1 MHDGNAAVYCDG
13 QKGNF
18 RMIAFLEGTVAGKTL
33 ASAYVNVG
41 GVGFEVGMSQT
52 SLSKLPASG
61 EHVLV
66 YTYLQV
72 RDDGMS
78 LFRFLSM
85 EEKALFEK
93 LITVSGIGPK
103 VALAAL
109 SSYAPSQLADL
120 IAAQDVAAVQ
130 RIPGIGKKTA
140 SRIILELKGSLDE
153 GIGGLFA
160 HEEQAGNPMLDGVRE
175 ALLSMGFTTT
185 EIDLSLKGAPDNAT
199 ESALLQYA
207 LKKLG
212 A

>member
-1 MHDGNAAVYCDG
+1 
-13 QKGNF
+13 
-18 RMIAFLEGTVAGKTL
+18 MIAFLEGVVVGRTL
-33 ASAYVNVG
+33 SSAYLNVG
-41 GVGFEVGMSQT
+41 GVGFEVGMSQA
-52 SLSKLPASG
+52 SLSKLPESG
-61 EHVLV
+61 QHALV

-78 LFRFLSM
+78 LFGFLSL

-93 LITVSGIGPK
+93 LITVSGVGPK

-130 RIPGIGKKTA
+130 RIPGVGKKTA
-140 SRIILELKGSLDE
+140 SRIILELKGSLDQ

-160 HEEQAGNPMLDGVRE
+160 QEQAVATQAVDGATE
-175 ALLSMGFTTT
+175 ALLSMGFTSA
-185 EIDLSLKGAPDNAT
+185 EAELALKGAPEGAS
-199 ESALLQYA
+199 EGALLQYA

-212 A
+212 S

>member
-1 MHDGNAAVYCDG
+1 
-13 QKGNF
+13 
-18 RMIAFLEGTVAGKTL
+18 MIAFLEGTIAGKTPT
-33 ASAYVNVG
+33 SAYINVG
-41 GVGFEVGMSQT
+41 GVGFEVGMSQS

-61 EHVLV
+61 EHALV
-66 YTYLQV
+66 HTYLQV

-78 LFRFLSM
+78 LYGFTSL
-85 EEKALFEK
+85 EEKTLFEK

-109 SSYAPSQLADL
+109 SSYAPDQLANL

-140 SRIILELKGSLDE
+140 SRIILELKGSLDQ

-160 HEEQAGNPMLDGVRE
+160 EDERTVNKAMEGAAE
-175 ALLSMGFTTT
+175 ALLSMGFTTA
-185 EIDLSLKGAPDNAT
+185 EIDLALKGAPNDGS

-212 A
+212 S

>member
-1 MHDGNAAVYCDG
+1 
-13 QKGNF
+13 
-18 RMIAFLEGTVAGKTL
+18 MIAFLDGVVAGKTL
-33 ASAYVNVG
+33 TSAYVNVN
-41 GVGFEVGMSQT
+41 GVGFEVGMSGS
-52 SLSKLPASG
+52 SLAKLPSSG
-61 EHVLV
+61 ERVVVH
-66 YTYLQV
+66 TYLQV

-78 LFRFLSM
+78 LFGFLSL

-93 LITVSGIGPK
+93 LITVSGVGPK

-109 SSYAPSQLADL
+109 SSYAPDQLANL

-160 HEEQAGNPMLDGVRE
+160 ADEAAVSKAVKGARE
-175 ALLSMGFTTT
+175 ALLSMGFTTA
-185 EIDLSLKGAPDNAT
+185 EIDLSLRGAPDDAS

-212 A
+212 S